1 MKCSDELPAPVLP
14 DHLAPLAREA
24 ELADAWKQ
32 HAMMR
37 KAEAAAVESLL
48 AYKARKLEEA
58 KDRHTFHRRAVEKAV
73 LQDAAVVLGMTT
85 SAVRRFMES
94 ALFLQ
99 NTLPK
104 TWEAYRTG
112 VIDLS
117 RATRAAQAAEDI
129 AHRDDILPTF
139 DAEAAEK
146 TPGMNISEV
155 DQWVKRRVPELDTEA
170 YSARCERAKKN
181 RYVAFTHRDD
191 GMTRIHALLPTV
203 SVVALERE
211 LQAEARTT
219 VRGNRDAAAGGT
231 AITQS
236 SDPIDDSDD
245 GGRLSL
251 TQAMADAF
259 SARLSAA
266 PATTVPGA
274 TVPGR
279 VGRTAERHE
288 LSGSDGENA
297 SGIPNQYSGSGP
309 RAPINAKIGILVPAE
324 TLTGQ
329 GNDPAVSEDGS
340 FVLPAAE
347 ARRIAQDPR
356 ADHDWY
362 AAGTITSAQGEAEI
376 SAVLPLK
383 SRSAAKGVTGG
394 FGLSRDADLLTKTSP
409 SRFAGGKLKE
419 AVLLRDG
426 QCRAQGCTRPAWSGE
441 IDHRTPH
448 EQGGATT
455 AANLQTLCKEHHTV
469 KSHGLLTMPGE
480 NASGH
485 QHPPDERARPSGTST
500 WDEPPD
506 WLSDQGPPPAW
517 AVGSAATR
525 TRDSTESLNG
535 QQVPVQR
542 H

>member
-14 DHLAPLAREA
+14 DHLAHLAGEP
-24 ELADAWKQ
+24 ELAGAWK
-32 HAMMR
+32 HHTMMR
-37 KAEAAAVESLL
+37 RAEAAAVESLL
-48 AYKARKLEEA
+48 VYKARKLEEA
-58 KDRHTFHRRAVEKAV
+58 KGRHAFHRRAVEKAV

-85 SAVRRFMES
+85 SAVRRLMDS

-99 NTLPK
+99 GTLPK

-117 RATRAAQAAEDI
+117 RATRAAQAAADI
-129 AHRDDILPTF
+129 AHRGDILPTF

-155 DQWVKRRVPELDTEA
+155 DQWAKRRLPELDAEA

-181 RYVAFTHRDD
+181 RYVALAHRDD
-191 GMTRIHALLPTV
+191 GMTKIHALLPTV

-211 LQAEARTT
+211 LQAEARTI

-231 AITQS
+231 AAAQS
-236 SDPIDDSDD
+236 NGPSEDK
-245 GGRLSL
+245 GGLSL

-259 SARLSAA
+259 SARLSAT

-274 TVPGR
+274 TTPGVAR
-279 VGRTAERHE
+279 RTLESHQ
-288 LSGSDGENA
+288 LSDSDGENA
-297 SGIPNQYSGSGP
+297 SDITDQHSGSGSL
-309 RAPINAKIGILVPAE
+309 APVNAKIGILIPAE

-329 GNDPAVSEDGS
+329 GSAPAVSEDGS

-362 AAGTITSAQGEAEI
+362 AAGTITSAQGDSAI
-376 SAVLPLK
+376 SAVVPLK
-383 SRSAAKGVTGG
+383 GWSADKGIPDG
-394 FGLSRDADLLTKTSP
+394 FGLSLDADLLTKTSA
-409 SRFAGGKLKE
+409 SRFAGGKLKD

-426 QCRAQGCTRPAWSGE
+426 QCQAQGCTRPAWSGE

-448 EQGGATT
+448 EQGGTTT
-455 AANLQTLCKEHHTV
+455 AANLQTLCKEHHDV

-480 NASGH
+480 NTSGH
-485 QHPPDERARPSGTST
+485 QRPPDERASASGTSA

-506 WLSDQGPPPAW
+506 WLSDQGPPPSW
-517 AVGSAATR
+517 AVGEEAEIR
-525 TRDSTESLNG
+525 L
-535 QQVPVQR
+535 
-542 H
+542 